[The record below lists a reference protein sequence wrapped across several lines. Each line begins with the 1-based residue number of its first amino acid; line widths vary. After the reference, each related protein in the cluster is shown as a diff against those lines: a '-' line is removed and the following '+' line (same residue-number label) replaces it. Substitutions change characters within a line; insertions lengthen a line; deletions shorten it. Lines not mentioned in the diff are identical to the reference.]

1 MEKVGQKY
9 NDEGFDDVEQH
20 STLTAIF
27 NARRKG
33 FLEGWM
39 AVVNALNL
47 PSSSS
52 FKDSSQVSLLED
64 PTKAPVEENPTLE
77 QFSHAGTG
85 RVDRGLDRH
94 RVD

>member
-9 NDEGFDDVEQH
+9 YDKGFDDVEH
-20 STLTAIF
+20 SALTAIF
-27 NARRKG
+27 NAQRKG

-39 AVVNALNL
+39 AVVNTLNL

-77 QFSHAGTG
+77 QFSHAGIG
-85 RVDRGLDRH
+85 RADKGLDRH